1 MNKLSAITERT
12 IKHILNVFSSHIVC
26 ICRNLTRDIQVALQ
40 EAELQ
45 PEETLFID
53 DAEVNCQAAASTGI
67 QVAHYT
73 PGTDLGDLFK

>member
-1 MNKLSAITERT
+1 MGNDSKTNFQPIPLSYRMHLSKPDPAI
-12 IKHILNVFSSHIVC
+12 F
-26 ICRNLTRDIQVALQ
+26 QVALQ

-53 DAEVNCQAAASTGI
+53 DAEINCQAAASTGI

>member
-1 MNKLSAITERT
+1 MSKPDPAI
-12 IKHILNVFSSHIVC
+12 F
-26 ICRNLTRDIQVALQ
+26 QVALQ